1 MLITVDA
8 EGSLM
13 KFREFSKH
21 LSSEIENL
29 FATLGDNCLPED
41 AHRLDETV
49 SIQEILERMKN
60 LESDP
65 KEKSS
70 KTLP

>member
-1 MLITVDA
+1 
-8 EGSLM
+8 M
-13 KFREFSKH
+13 KFREFSKN

-49 SIQEILERMKN
+49 SIQDILERVKKLDMD
-60 LESDP
+60 SDP
-65 KEKSS
+65 SAKSFKS
-70 KTLP
+70 LP

>member
-1 MLITVDA
+1 
-8 EGSLM
+8 M
-13 KFREFSKH
+13 KFREFSKN

-49 SIQEILERMKN
+49 SIQDILERMKS
-60 LESDP
+60 LDVDADP
-65 KEKSS
+65 NAKSFKS
-70 KTLP
+70 LP